1 MNLINGIASDAIGLR
16 DRGLAYGDG
25 VFRTFPIRDGKPVLW
40 HRQYGKLEHDCRA
53 LGIAC
58 PPAETLEREMALLD
72 ATDCV
77 VKIIVTRGESARGYA
92 PPSPPGMPTRI
103 IISSPLPELRVTNAR
118 DGVRAH
124 LCRLRLSAQPALAG
138 IKHLNRLENV
148 LARSEWSEPDIAEGL
163 MCNAAGN
170 VIGGTM
176 SNVFIIKNGALI
188 TPSLAEC
195 GVAGVMRQLLMELA
209 KAHAIPVKIIDV
221 SLDELFAADEV
232 FVVNSLIGLW
242 PVVAAASK
250 TWQRGAIGR
259 EMQKWIADAQVA

>member
-1 MNLINGIASDAIGLR
+1 IGLR

-25 VFRTFPIRDGKPVLW
+25 VFRTFPRRDGKPVLW
-40 HRQYGKLEHDCRA
+40 HRQYGKLDQDCRA

-58 PPAETLEREMALLD
+58 PPAGTLERELSLLD
-72 ATDCV
+72 TADCV

-92 PPSPPGMPTRI
+92 PPAPPTGPTRI
-103 IISSPLPELRVTNAR
+103 IISAPLPQHPAKKACN
-118 DGVRAH
+118 GVRAH

-148 LARSEWSEPDIAEGL
+148 LARSEWSDPDIAEGL

-176 SNVFIIKNGALI
+176 SNVFIVKNSALV
-188 TPSLAEC
+188 TPSLADC
-195 GVAGVMRQLLMELA
+195 GVAGVMRQLAMELA
-209 KAHAIPVKIIDV
+209 KAHAIPVQIMDV
-221 SLDELFAADEV
+221 SLDDLFAADEV

-242 PVVAAASK
+242 PVIAAART
-250 TWQRGAIGR
+250 TWKPGPLSAR
-259 EMQKWIADAQVA
+259 MQQWIADAQVA